1 MKQYDMHDFISFIK
15 EKHGEEN
22 WISLYKQ
29 ITSED
34 KSENGALFCALVTKE
49 KTPIAMDDFGWDLTI
64 GDGKPCLC
72 TSYENGKSTTNYLSS
87 NNESFKPLVIYRE
100 FAGIKEDYA
109 EFNQE
114 FCLFHNLYFD
124 SKNSK
129 YVAFDDAGDEIDV
142 IKFSSDEVKVRKS
155 YLHSF
160 IAATQMDLL
169 LYFELVRYFK
179 EDIHIK
185 IEEDEKS
192 DCLCFSKH
200 SGDSSFTSEYKSFV
214 RVIGKKLIKSKAI
227 DTCRVWPFEKENVY
241 EEFIIGGDLDS
252 PVKFTCNSEMLAN
265 YFGKNPDSP
274 HYLTPVFFKKE
285 VMQKYYSSS
294 EYEIQDGYLRRGS
307 LWGLRLDNNQPN
319 YVSVFLGDL
328 GTDLPNKEQ
337 IYWKSY
343 NIIPDGHSISDTNF
357 KRSFLAEFSDSTN
370 PEFIF
375 KSKFETLQKAWSEKF
390 GWSIFLPLS
399 EKDEHFYR
407 SLRSL
412 TTNEQSEF
420 DAQILALTKI
430 TIDSINEKELRIF
443 IPNDNKDLKSIG
455 LFELLLNKLEIN
467 EVESTVKF
475 LRNVQD
481 IRSTGVAHRKGSK
494 YEKAI
499 EKLDIDD
506 ENYMKEFDEILN
518 KFSEIFN
525 CVVRGIT

>member
-1 MKQYDMHDFISFIK
+1 M
-15 EKHGEEN
+15 
-22 WISLYKQ
+22 
-29 ITSED
+29 
-34 KSENGALFCALVTKE
+34 
-49 KTPIAMDDFGWDLTI
+49 
-64 GDGKPCLC
+64 
-72 TSYENGKSTTNYLSS
+72 
-87 NNESFKPLVIYRE
+87 IYRG
-100 FAGIKEDYA
+100 FAGIKEDYV

-129 YVAFDDAGDEIDV
+129 YIAFDDAGDEVDV

-155 YLHSF
+155 YLNSF
-160 IAATQMDLL
+160 LAATQMDLL
-169 LYFELVRYFK
+169 LYFDLVRYFK
-179 EDIHIK
+179 ENVQ
-185 IEEDEKS
+185 IEENEQS
-192 DCLCFSKH
+192 DYLHFSKR
-200 SGDSSFTSEYKSFV
+200 SMNCDFNGNYKSLV
-214 RVIGKKLIKSKAI
+214 SVHGKKLIKAQKLESCSI
-227 DTCRVWPFEKENVY
+227 WPFEKEDVY

-285 VMQKYYSSS
+285 VMQKYYNSS
-294 EYEIQDGYLRRGS
+294 EYTIQDGYFRRGG

-319 YVSVFLGDL
+319 YVSVYLGDL
-328 GTDLPNKEQ
+328 GTYLPNKEQ

-357 KRSFLAEFSDSTN
+357 KRSFLAQFSDSTN

-375 KSKFETLQKAWSEKF
+375 KSKFEILQKAWSERF

-443 IPNDNKDLKSIG
+443 IPTNNKDLKSIG
-455 LFELLLNKLEIN
+455 LFELLLNKLDIN
-467 EVESTVKF
+467 EVQSIVKF

-494 YEKAI
+494 YEKTI

-506 ENYMKEFDEILN
+506 ENYMGEFDAILS
-518 KFSEIFN
+518 KFALIFSDIYT
-525 CVVRGIT
+525 CMDYGTV